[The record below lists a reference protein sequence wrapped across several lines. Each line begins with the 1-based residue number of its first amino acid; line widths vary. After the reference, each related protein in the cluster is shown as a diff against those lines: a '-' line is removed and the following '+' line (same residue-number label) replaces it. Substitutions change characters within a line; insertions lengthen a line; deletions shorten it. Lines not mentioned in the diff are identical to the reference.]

1 MQILML
7 CPQVSGSSFA
17 VSYLYGKALSKNH
30 EVKFLGPLFG
40 MKPFVEDAK
49 LNIEFVE
56 PPVKM
61 PIQAGMAGLY
71 FSNVSKLLKTQNDY
85 DAIHTF
91 KLLPNTAPVAAKIKE
106 KTGKPFVLTIDDYD
120 VASPSNPIKK
130 LVLNWSANAYKKANV
145 ITTASTGLQKSY
157 GGEVVYYSA
166 NEDIFDPKKHD
177 GEEVRRKY
185 GLENKI
191 VVSHV
196 GTLRPHK
203 GVDDLINAVKKLN
216 DPEVKLLLFE
226 RNSDKKYLE
235 HCKKL
240 SGPETIWI
248 KDNTTWDVPEFLA
261 ATDVYVIPTKDT
273 PYARAE
279 TPLKIFEAMAMG
291 KAVVASDIGDMQI
304 FLDEGNCGVLVKPD
318 ETDLLQKALGNLIS
332 NESLRHELG
341 ERARQHYL
349 KKFGFSVLEKQL
361 NGIYARL

>member
-1 MQILML
+1 MRILML
-7 CPQVSGSSFA
+7 CPQVSGSSFV

-40 MKPFVEDAK
+40 RKPFVEDK
-49 LNIEFVE
+49 NLNIEFLE
-56 PPVKM
+56 PPTKI
-61 PIQAGMAGLY
+61 PIQIGMASLY
-71 FSNVSKLLKTQNDY
+71 FSNISKLLKIQNDY

-130 LVLNWSANAYKKANV
+130 IVLNWSAAAHKKANA

-166 NEDIFDPKKHD
+166 NEDIFDPKKHT
-177 GEEVRRKY
+177 GEDVRKRY
-185 GLENKI
+185 GLEHKV

-196 GTLRPHK
+196 GTLHSHK
-203 GVDDLINAVKKLN
+203 GVDNLIKTVKNMNNPK
-216 DPEVKLLLFE
+216 VKLILFE
-226 RNSDKKYLE
+226 RGSDKKYLE

-291 KAVVASDIGDMQI
+291 KAIIASDMGDMQI
-304 FLDEGNCGVLVKPD
+304 FLDDGNCGVLVRPG
-318 ETDLLQKALGNLIS
+318 ETDSLQRALVNLVA
-332 NESLRHELG
+332 NENLRHELG
-341 ERARQHYL
+341 EKARQHYL
-349 KKFGFSVLEKQL
+349 KKFSFSVLEKQL
-361 NGIYARL
+361 NGIYSRF